1 MTTSTW
7 VLLALI
13 PLILWRLYSR
23 YRRLVGRQKSRAWR
37 HWAAAIFFPGI
48 LALLAMTSL
57 VRPLAEAAL
66 AGGIAIGAAL
76 SYFGLRATRFES
88 TPEGIFF
95 TPNARIG
102 IALSLLMIARIAY
115 RMFQVSSM
123 PAAARAGQMQ
133 DFTRSPLTLAV
144 IGMLLAYY
152 AAYAIGIL
160 RWRHVNAGQ
169 AAVTGGT
176 P

>member
-23 YRRLVGRQKSRAWR
+23 YRRLVSRQKSRAWR

-48 LALLAMTSL
+48 L
-57 VRPLAEAAL
+57 
-66 AGGIAIGAAL
+66 
-76 SYFGLRATRFES
+76 
-88 TPEGIFF
+88 
-95 TPNARIG
+95 
-102 IALSLLMIARIAY
+102 
-115 RMFQVSSM
+115 
-123 PAAARAGQMQ
+123 
-133 DFTRSPLTLAV
+133 
-144 IGMLLAYY
+144 
-152 AAYAIGIL
+152 